1 MEFVDTKTLEKAKEL
16 ITDIIR
22 QQVNEGN
29 TSKRYKDTPNA
40 LTETVNYCAMIASLM
55 ISHVLNGGYFPLL
68 TAEHIEHIAML
79 NIVDVVLNVVYPYV
93 LDSKFILIK
102 QKQIKHELEEY
113 ETNNC
118 LLYLRDDNNT
128 YQQILNYLAET
139 FINVI

>member
-1 MEFVDTKTLEKAKEL
+1 MEINNIKPLEKAKE
-16 ITDIIR
+16 IISDIIK
-22 QQVNEGN
+22 QQIEEGN
-29 TSKRYKDTPNA
+29 TSKRYKEKPEA
-40 LTETVNYCAMIASLM
+40 LTDAIDYCAMIASLM
-55 ISHVLNGGYFPLL
+55 IGHVLNKGYFPLL
-68 TAEHIEHIAML
+68 TDEHIEHIETL

-113 ETNNC
+113 ESSNC

-128 YQQILNYLAET
+128 YQQILNYLSET

>member
-1 MEFVDTKTLEKAKEL
+1 MEINNIKPLEKAKEL
-16 ITDIIR
+16 IADIIR

-29 TSKRYKDTPNA
+29 TSKRYKEKPEA

-55 ISHVLNGGYFPLL
+55 ISHVLNKGYFPLL
-68 TAEHIEHIAML
+68 TDEHIEHIETL

-93 LDSKFILIK
+93 LNSKFILTK

-113 ETNNC
+113 EVENC

-128 YQQILNYLAET
+128 YQQILNYLSET